1 MGIGLDQ
8 LRPSTTLFHDIA
20 RGKRVQPLGQ
30 IDLPVWFGTSDNFH
44 KDTLIFEVVGFRRAY
59 HAILEHPCY
68 AKFMAVLNYTCLKMK
83 ISGPKGVITVG
94 SSFEHAFDC
103 DIECIEHTEALTL
116 DE

>member
-1 MGIGLDQ
+1 
-8 LRPSTTLFHDIA
+8 
-20 RGKRVQPLGQ
+20 
-30 IDLPVWFGTSDNFH
+30 
-44 KDTLIFEVVGFRRAY
+44 
-59 HAILEHPCY
+59 
-68 AKFMAVLNYTCLKMK
+68 MAVLNYTCLKMK